1 MKANGRPRY
10 MNLTHLTRAALAL
23 GIVLA
28 AVSCGD
34 DSTQASSELEN
45 TTWLIEAVVDGDRS
59 EDPPD
64 GPLLLEFLQP
74 TRVLMDLGCNT
85 ASGEYGADDAGN
97 FDAEALAWTEM
108 GCVGTEDWFLLAD
121 AMEGATSWSI
131 DDGYL
136 ELAGPT
142 LTIRAAATDNLPV
155 FESEPDAPAG

>member
-1 MKANGRPRY
+1 
-10 MNLTHLTRAALAL
+10 MNLTHLTRAAFAL
-23 GIVLA
+23 GIALT

-34 DSTQASSELEN
+34 DSTQATYGLEN
-45 TTWLIEAVVDGDRS
+45 TAWLIEAVVDDDQS

-74 TRVLMDLGCNT
+74 TRVVMDLGCNT
-85 ASGEYGADDAGN
+85 ASGEYSADDAGN

-121 AMEGATSWSI
+121 AMDGATSWSI
-131 DDGYL
+131 EDGNL
-136 ELAGPT
+136 ELAGPAV
-142 LTIRAAATDNLPV
+142 TIRAVATDDLPV